1 MKNVRQ
7 STGTRGG
14 QRSRNGSLVRGA
26 IKNRHYRGKET
37 KRGRALD
44 IPKHMRRVVKQADK
58 ARALAASVG
67 RCRRGRRCL
76 SPACPQCAQ
85 AAQALLASIAK
96 KFVREHD
103 DECFIAFVT
112 VIPRNSLVRKG
123 ALHAFN
129 LANFKRRVRDGF
141 VKPSALWAIGSV
153 DFTLNERQYG
163 SRELNWLPH
172 VHLIVATYN
181 IDVLARD
188 LRAAFPRSD
197 HAPRPVMVKEWDGD
211 ARVFEYIFK
220 ANFSRRI
227 SIEKTQRFNKK
238 TGKNRACRGTT
249 YGRLRVSER
258 IELALYLDAV
268 GLDGRL
274 LFRNARLYR
283 TEKSVRIQ
291 LTTS

>member
-1 MKNVRQ
+1 
-7 STGTRGG
+7 
-14 QRSRNGSLVRGA
+14 
-26 IKNRHYRGKET
+26 
-37 KRGRALD
+37 
-44 IPKHMRRVVKQADK
+44 
-58 ARALAASVG
+58 
-67 RCRRGRRCL
+67 
-76 SPACPQCAQ
+76 
-85 AAQALLASIAK
+85 LLASIAK
-96 KFVREHD
+96 KFVREHE

-112 VIPRNSLVRKG
+112 IIPRNSFVRKG

-141 VKPSALWAIGSV
+141 SKPSALWAVGSV
-153 DFTLNERQYG
+153 DFSLNERQYG
-163 SRELNWLPH
+163 ARELNWLPH
-172 VHLIVATYN
+172 VHLIVATYD
-181 IDVLARD
+181 IDELARD

-274 LFRNARLYR
+274 LFRNARFYR